1 MVRYFVN
8 NTDKWLKDR
17 SPDREEKYVDQSS
30 VHKELEHSIVDMQ
43 QIHITYLIPL
53 PSPHRDSVLRVR
65 QAAPPLT
72 ELVG

>member
-17 SPDREEKYVDQSS
+17 SPDREEKYVDESS

-53 PSPHRDSVLRVR
+53 PPPHRDSVFQVR
-65 QAAPPLT
+65 QAVPPLT